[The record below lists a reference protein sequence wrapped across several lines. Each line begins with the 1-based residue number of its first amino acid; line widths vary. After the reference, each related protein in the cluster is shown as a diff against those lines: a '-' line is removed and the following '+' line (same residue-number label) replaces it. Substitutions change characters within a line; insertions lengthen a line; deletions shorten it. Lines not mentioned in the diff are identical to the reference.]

1 MTFAEKLDLLMNI
14 TNTSNS
20 LLAHSISLDAS
31 FISRLRRGVRAPA
44 KNANYIQA
52 MSGYFAR
59 CCQAEYQKTALWK
72 AIRTSSPIQPQSTD
86 SMASLIE
93 QWLWEPAQDDSDP
106 IDELLESMIDFR
118 FKRMETAATVD
129 LPIIDNQ
136 AIAETE
142 VLHGVKGK
150 RAAVLTFLSLVI
162 SNKHPQTLLLFS
174 DEDLSWLTEDPE
186 FTAKWSA
193 LMLQVLKNGNRIK
206 MIHTINRNLDEM
218 LSGIKGWIPLYMTG
232 AIEPYYYPKTRD
244 GLFRRTLFIAPDT
257 AAVSSSSVH
266 SGTQNTANFF
276 TTNRDA
282 IRALASE
289 YNNLIA
295 LCRPLMRIFNHNHQ
309 GNYLETLAEFEEEAG
324 DTIAKTDMLT
334 NITIP
339 EEAAASILVR
349 LSDVIANRL
358 RTYQQRR
365 IKTFYD
371 KLATHRFTEILSL
384 PDLETILAGKAVVN
398 LSAIPN
404 ETQVFYT
411 PREYYLHLQNIL
423 RLLKT
428 YDNYR
433 IHLTGTK
440 QLEGNMIYVK
450 EDVGVLVGRTAVPAV
465 IFAINESNM
474 TAAFWD
480 YMNVLLPKEYTS
492 TKNRSHTIEEIE
504 TLAAQLGGVTGTF
517 RLPHES
523 RSPSP

>member
-1 MTFAEKLDLLMNI
+1 
-14 TNTSNS
+14 
-20 LLAHSISLDAS
+20 
-31 FISRLRRGVRAPA
+31 
-44 KNANYIQA
+44 
-52 MSGYFAR
+52 
-59 CCQAEYQKTALWK
+59 
-72 AIRTSSPIQPQSTD
+72 
-86 SMASLIE
+86 
-93 QWLWEPAQDDSDP
+93 
-106 IDELLESMIDFR
+106 
-118 FKRMETAATVD
+118 
-129 LPIIDNQ
+129 
-136 AIAETE
+136 
-142 VLHGVKGK
+142 
-150 RAAVLTFLSLVI
+150 
-162 SNKHPQTLLLFS
+162 LLLFS

-193 LMLQVLKNGNRIK
+193 LMLQVLKNGNRLK

-371 KLATHRFTEILSL
+371 KLGTHRFTEILSL

-428 YDNYR
+428 YDNYH

-492 TKNRSHTIEEIE
+492 TKNRSHTIKKIE
-504 TLAAQLGGVTGTF
+504 ALAA
-517 RLPHES
+517 RLEASLVP
-523 RSPSP
+523 